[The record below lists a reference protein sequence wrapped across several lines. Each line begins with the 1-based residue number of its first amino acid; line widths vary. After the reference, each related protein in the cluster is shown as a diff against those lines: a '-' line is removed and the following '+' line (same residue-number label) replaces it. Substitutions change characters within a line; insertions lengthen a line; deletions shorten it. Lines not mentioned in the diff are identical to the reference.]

1 MSLIIV
7 FNIEIEQLAA
17 DAIATAINYVIFESM
32 RIDVNQIITHIE
44 DQGSFA
50 WVYYE
55 LLKIDAQKTIVTEI
69 VTYAMMLIV
78 SLNGIKAEPDD
89 AN

>member
-1 MSLIIV
+1 V
-7 FNIEIEQLAA
+7 FNIKIKQLAV
-17 DAIATAINYVIFESM
+17 DAIATVIDYVIFELM
-32 RIDVNQIITHIE
+32 RIDVNQIIAHIE

-55 LLKIDAQKTIVTEI
+55 LLKMDAQKTIVTKI
-69 VTYAMMLIV
+69 VMYTMMLIV
-78 SLNGIKAEPDD
+78 SLNGIKVECDN